1 MKPNALKR
9 TSANVPT
16 AEPAFDPFRFTAR
29 HIGPRPEDV
38 TRMLAVVG
46 AQSLDA
52 LIDQALPADI
62 RQAQPLDLGPALSE
76 PELLAKMRAV
86 AARNRPMV
94 SMIDW
99 LLSTICPVI
108 GA

>member
-1 MKPNALKR
+1 MKPNRLMR

-16 AEPAFDPFRFTAR
+16 VEPSFDPFSFVQR
-29 HIGPRPEDV
+29 HIGPQAEDV
-38 TRMLAVVG
+38 TRMLQVVG
-46 AQSLDA
+46 APSLDA

-86 AARNRPMV
+86 GARNR
-94 SMIDW
+94 
-99 LLSTICPVI
+99 
-108 GA
+108 